1 MFLDFL
7 LSQHI
12 IDELQYNRVMA
23 ELDHEYHGDITAA
36 LVALGLSEDS
46 ITQTKAGFYQ
56 LPYIKVDKND
66 VKAEVTNYISEDA
79 ARQYKFIP
87 LSITD
92 GVLSIGVTEPE
103 NMEAMNA
110 LQFISV
116 KLGIPFKIFLISPT
130 DLDELLAAYKSA
142 TLEVDKEVSELDK
155 ELKGDLD
162 LASKKDVLF
171 IGNAAAAKKG
181 SLDAKQNEKIVEDA
195 PIIKIVAV
203 IIQHAVEGL
212 ASDIHIENSGT
223 AVNVRYRVDGTLHN
237 TLVLPIT
244 SFDAIIARIK
254 ILSKLRLDEKRKPQ
268 DGSFATTIDNRKI
281 EFRVSTFPPTMVK
294 RLCFVSW
301 TLNMA

>member
-155 ELKGDLD
+155 ELKG
-162 LASKKDVLF
+162 
-171 IGNAAAAKKG
+171 
-181 SLDAKQNEKIVEDA
+181 
-195 PIIKIVAV
+195 
-203 IIQHAVEGL
+203 GL
-212 ASDIHIENSGT
+212 GLGE
-223 AVNVRYRVDGTLHN
+223 
-237 TLVLPIT
+237 
-244 SFDAIIARIK
+244 
-254 ILSKLRLDEKRKPQ
+254 
-268 DGSFATTIDNRKI
+268 
-281 EFRVSTFPPTMVK
+281 
-294 RLCFVSW
+294 
-301 TLNMA
+301 